1 MSMRTKIFG
10 GLILLGM
17 AAPGW
22 SQTVP
27 TPYGNSPTPG
37 IVPTIPTPGR
47 DLTQVPGLNGLPQ
60 PGRGV
65 SNSVTPNTVMPTVR
79 PTQNVSKPLPP
90 LNPYPQP
97 TLQAPTGRVQYG
109 QHNPSA
115 STQKPF
121 ANYQKPPNFS
131 PYMNLYRRDNFSGI
145 DNYNFYVKP
154 ALEAERQ
161 NAEMQREIHDLQRQ
175 QQTQQQS
182 AAAPSGS
189 SQGVVYGRLNSGVGA
204 SYGFQGNSGLP
215 ATAPA
220 SEKTPKEEEQE
231 KEEEKKNERGN
242 LYINP
247 YNPYLPPGVGPK
259 NVRTIP

>member
-1 MSMRTKIFG
+1 MSMKTKILS

-17 AAPGW
+17 TAFGW
-22 SQTVP
+22 CQTVPSPYGTSPVPETVP
-27 TPYGNSPTPG
+27 TP
-37 IVPTIPTPGR
+37 GR
-47 DLTQVPGLNGLPQ
+47 NLTQVPGLNGLPQ
-60 PGRGV
+60 PGNNVGT
-65 SNSVTPNTVMPTVR
+65 SVTPNTVMQPMR

-121 ANYQKPPNFS
+121 ADYQKPATFS

-145 DNYNFYVKP
+145 DNYNLYVKP
-154 ALEAERQ
+154 ALEAEQQ
-161 NAEMQREIHDLQRQ
+161 NAQTQREIMDLRQ
-175 QQTQQQS
+175 QQQQQQQ
-182 AAAPSGS
+182 AATQPTR

-204 SYGFQGNSGLP
+204 SYGFSGSSGLRQ
-215 ATAPA
+215 TAPPA
-220 SEKTPKEEEQE
+220 AEQAPQEEEE
-231 KEEEKKNERGN
+231 EEEEKKEERGN

-247 YNPYLPPGVGPK
+247 YNPYLPPGVGQQK
-259 NVRTIP
+259 VRTIP

>member
-1 MSMRTKIFG
+1 MSMKTKILS

-17 AAPGW
+17 TAFGW
-22 SQTVP
+22 CQTVP
-27 TPYGNSPTPG
+27 TP
-37 IVPTIPTPGR
+37 GR
-47 DLTQVPGLNGLPQ
+47 NLTQVPGLNGLPQ
-60 PGRGV
+60 TGNNVGT
-65 SNSVTPNTVMPTVR
+65 SVTPNTVMQPMR

-121 ANYQKPPNFS
+121 ADYQKPATFS

-145 DNYNFYVKP
+145 DNYNLYVKP
-154 ALEAERQ
+154 ALEAEQQ
-161 NAEMQREIHDLQRQ
+161 NAQTQREIMDLRQ
-175 QQTQQQS
+175 QQQQQQS
-182 AAAPSGS
+182 ATQSTR

-204 SYGFQGNSGLP
+204 SYGFSGSSGLRQ
-215 ATAPA
+215 TAPPA
-220 SEKTPKEEEQE
+220 EQAPQEEEDE
-231 KEEEKKNERGN
+231 EDEEEKKEERGN

-247 YNPYLPPGVGPK
+247 YNPYLPPGVGQQK
-259 NVRTIP
+259 VRTIP